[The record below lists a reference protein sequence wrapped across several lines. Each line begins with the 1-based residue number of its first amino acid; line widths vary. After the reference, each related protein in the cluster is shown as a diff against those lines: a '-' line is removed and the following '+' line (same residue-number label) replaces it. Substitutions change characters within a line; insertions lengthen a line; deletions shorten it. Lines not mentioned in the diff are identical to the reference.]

1 EEVILITDQLLE
13 SLSHPALN
21 ADTKDL
27 IRTQITSLGDPEHR
41 VREILLESLSHPAL
55 NAETKDLIRTQI
67 TSLGDPEHRVREI
80 VLCAGGS
87 RQIPVGLSALAE
99 ELTATSGTL
108 LRYVMHNK
116 AVFTSHYMDIV
127 EEELSRRTD

>member
-1 EEVILITDQLLE
+1 MIRPHVQLESVQYERAKFDEMLKVSEAEEVILITDQ
-13 SLSHPALN
+13 
-21 ADTKDL
+21 
-27 IRTQITSLGDPEHR
+27 
-41 VREILLESLSHPAL
+41 LLESLSHPAL